1 MRSRQLRELKAEFEH
16 LMQEMR
22 TTKEVDEKLAILDQ
36 ARELIAAVNQWISQ
50 SNEELREMREK
61 LDSEGES

>member
-1 MRSRQLRELKAEFEH
+1 MRSHQLRELKAEFEH

-22 TTKEVDEKLAILDQ
+22 NTKEPDEKLAILDQ
-36 ARELIAAVNQWISQ
+36 ARELVTTVNQWIRE
-50 SNEELREMREK
+50 SNEELRQMRES